1 MIWLTALMCGLL
13 GYQVT
18 MPSLDNSKYTFAV
31 HQGTI
36 VRMNTQDG
44 SMEKCDEQYQCQKI
58 ELKEDTKI

>member
-18 MPSLDNSKYTFAV
+18 MTSLDNSKYTFAV